1 MHFSWQIFIDI
12 GILSLGLLL
21 ATFIR
26 SKVIF
31 FQKYLIPNSLTAG
44 FILLPLYNFVLPELG
59 IESGGLGELVYHLLS
74 LSFISMTLRKAP
86 KSVGTSHADKKRN
99 SRNVFAT
106 SMSVMSQYGLQAFLG
121 LIITYVLMVTVLPNL
136 FPSFGFLMPLGFVL
150 GPGQAFAIGTGWEGF
165 GFEGAGTVG
174 LTFAAIGFIWASFG
188 GVFLINYGIRRHWLK
203 REQVEKIT
211 ARGVRTGV
219 YPRGAGKPEGS
230 KLTTESEAV
239 DSMTFNTA
247 VVMATYLL
255 SYLLLQ
261 FLTWLLSF
269 AGNMGQELA
278 VNLWGISF
286 IFAAVTA
293 MAVRGVIRGLKVD
306 YVLDNGT
313 LTRLAGIS
321 VDLMVTAS
329 IAAISLVVVK
339 NYWLPILIMSTVG
352 GGLALVL
359 VPWFCSR
366 IFRDHRFHRTLM
378 IYGVS
383 TGTLP
388 TGLALLRVIDP
399 DFETP
404 VASQYMVAAGITFML
419 AIPFILA
426 INLPVYSYTTG
437 NQLFFWLGVLVSFAY
452 IVFVGTA
459 FLFISRKRAARTPG
473 KIWYRNKGEQA

>member
-1 MHFSWQIFIDI
+1 MNFSWEIFIDI
-12 GILSLGLLL
+12 GILSIGLLA

-26 SKVIF
+26 AKIVF

-44 FILLPLYNFVLPELG
+44 FLLLPLYNFVLPELG
-59 IESGGLGELVYHLLS
+59 IDSGRLGELVYHLLS
-74 LSFISMTLRKAP
+74 LSFISMTLRKTP
-86 KSVGTSHADKKRN
+86 KSVGDSRVEKKRN
-99 SRNVFAT
+99 KRNIFST
-106 SMSVMSQYGLQAFLG
+106 SISVLSQYGLQAFLG
-121 LIITYVLMVTVLPNL
+121 LIITFVLMSTFLPKL

-150 GPGQAFAIGTGWEGF
+150 GPGQAFAIGNGWEDF
-165 GFEGAGTVG
+165 GFHGAGTVG
-174 LTFAAIGFIWASFG
+174 LTFAAIGFMWASFG

-203 REQVEKIT
+203 RQYVEKIM
-211 ARGVRTGV
+211 AKGVRTGV
-219 YPRGAGKPEGS
+219 FLRNEKKPEGA
-230 KLTTESEAV
+230 KLTTESEAI

-247 VVMATYLL
+247 VVMAVYLL
-255 SYLLLQ
+255 SYLFLQ
-261 FLTWLLSF
+261 FLTWALSF
-269 AGNMGQELA
+269 AGNLGQELA

-286 IFAAVTA
+286 IFAAI
-293 MAVRGVIRGLKVD
+293 MAIVIRTIIHGLKIE
-306 YVLDNGT
+306 YILDNGT
-313 LTRLAGIS
+313 LTRLSGIS

-339 NYWLPILIMSTVG
+339 DYWLPLLIMSTVG

-404 VASQYMVAAGITFML
+404 VASQYMVAAGITFLM

-426 INLPVYSYTTG
+426 INLPVYSHTTG
-437 NQLFFWLGVLVSFAY
+437 NPLFFWLGVLVSFAY
-452 IVFVGTA
+452 I
-459 FLFISRKRAARTPG
+459 LFIVITFILISGKRVSKSPKR
-473 KIWYRNKGEQA
+473 IWYRNKV